1 MNTISCFEPKFSGE
15 YQIVL
20 IRPSKSLN
28 YSKRQNKLQTNTLK
42 CSEFSCTSCL
52 LIMHDDYIKSVK
64 TKIDYE
70 WSLFRLFRRARI
82 KRKKPAREK
91 WLHEIHFFRR
101 FFFRVVLD
109 GLRER
114 GTTRSLKL
122 RCQLA
127 SVQRLTRIH
136 WAILSK
142 CVLSRQAIWTECSV
156 ACMYIFTGIDM
167 PLLRWK
173 KEINLTICSSSR
185 LVLKVSIESGLN
197 FVQW

>member
-127 SVQRLTRIH
+127 SVLRLNT
-136 WAILSK
+136 L
-142 CVLSRQAIWTECSV
+142 
-156 ACMYIFTGIDM
+156 G
-167 PLLRWK
+167 
-173 KEINLTICSSSR
+173 
-185 LVLKVSIESGLN
+185 N
-197 FVQW
+197 FVKMCAQSTGNLNRVFCRLYVYIYRYWHASFTMKKRNKFNNLQ